1 MSDCDI
7 CCEKYNKSSRKPI
20 TCIHCQF
27 TSCTSCNQTYLLE
40 SVHEPHCTNCRKTWT
55 LEFMNENFT
64 QTFLTKEYRTKR
76 EMVYFKEEE
85 SQFPMLLPLAE
96 QRKQI
101 NMIDEKVN
109 TLDIMIHQNDRKEDQ
124 LVRDQ
129 REIDRTLKKEKYELG
144 KERYIILSK
153 DVSREK
159 REVIM
164 KCPMSE
170 CKGFLNSKFY
180 CGICSS
186 HICKE
191 CHHKKEEE
199 KEHACN
205 PDDVATI
212 TELNKST
219 KPCPNCHTRIFKT
232 DGCDQMFCIQ
242 CHTPFSWRTGKI
254 ENGVIHNPHYFEA
267 LRAGNINHQRHQAH
281 QGGCGPM
288 RDARTI
294 RLLIREFCKAEKIPE
309 LEISDELFYF
319 YQQMVHHR
327 AVTLPM
333 FTRVDDRE
341 DERIKFMIGKIEEKK
356 FKQRLYVYRKTSLRK
371 IEEQQIMNTYVNTGE
386 ELFRSITV
394 ANIPEIICQLRMLQ
408 DITFVAVSDINKKYQ
423 HAGILKP
430 NDIKRLVA

>member
-7 CCEKYNKSSRKPI
+7 CCEKYNKSSRKLI
-20 TCIHCQF
+20 SCNHCQF
-27 TSCTSCNQTYLLE
+27 TSCSSCNQKYLLE

-55 LEFMNENFT
+55 LEFMNEHFT
-64 QTFLTKEYRTKR
+64 QAFLTKEYRMKR
-76 EMVYFKEEE
+76 EIVYFKEEE
-85 SQFPMLLPLAE
+85 SHFPMLLPSAE
-96 QRKQI
+96 KFKKI
-101 NMIDEKVN
+101 MSIDETISKIDVMID
-109 TLDIMIHQNDRKEDQ
+109 LNDKKEDQ
-124 LVRDQ
+124 FVREQ
-129 REIDRTLKKEKYELG
+129 REKDRELKKEKHEL
-144 KERYIILSK
+144 ERNRYIILSK

-159 REVIM
+159 RDVIM

-170 CKGFLNSKFY
+170 CKGFLDSKFY
-180 CGICSS
+180 CGICNSR
-186 HICKE
+186 ICKD
-191 CHHKKEEE
+191 CHNKKEVDE
-199 KEHACN
+199 KEKHVCN

-219 KPCPNCHTRIFKT
+219 KTCPNCHTRIFKT

-267 LRAGNINHQRHQAH
+267 LRAGNIQHHRHQAH

-294 RLLIREFCKAEKIPE
+294 RILIREFCKAEKFPE
-309 LEISDELFYF
+309 QEISDEVFYF
-319 YQQMVHHR
+319 YQKIVHHR

-333 FTRVDDRE
+333 FTRVDDRDE
-341 DERIKFMIGKIEEKK
+341 ERIKFMIGKIDEKK
-356 FKQRLYVYRKTSLRK
+356 FKQRLYVYHKTSLRK

-386 ELFRSITV
+386 EIFRAITEK
-394 ANIPEIICQLRMLQ
+394 NIPEIICQLRTLQ
-408 DITFVAVSDINKKYQ
+408 EITLAAVSDINKKYQ

-430 NDIKRLVA
+430 QDIV